1 MPSFQ
6 DPDIQ
11 QASLSFYCSS
21 VSGVDSHDVE
31 RPSKRARLATVND
44 DQIANDVRSKIVCK
58 IYSFLG
64 LQVNTALDGLSRN
77 VAYVTTL
84 QVSKWRY

>member
-21 VSGVDSHDVE
+21 LAGIDNYDVE
-31 RPSKRARLATVND
+31 RPLKRARLATVND
-44 DQIANDVRSKIVCK
+44 DQTVNDVRSNIVCK

-64 LQVNTALDGLSRN
+64 LEVNMALDGLSKN
-77 VAYVTTL
+77 VAYATTL
-84 QVSKWRY
+84 RVSIWRC

>member
-6 DPDIQ
+6 DPDIR
-11 QASLSFYCSS
+11 QASLSFYCGS
-21 VSGVDSHDVE
+21 VAGIDSYDVE

-44 DQIANDVRSKIVCK
+44 DQIVNDVRLNIVCK

-64 LQVNTALDGLSRN
+64 LQVNTALDGLSNN
-77 VAYVTTL
+77 VAYATTL
-84 QVSKWRY
+84 QVSIWRC

>member
-11 QASLSFYCSS
+11 QASLSFYCRS
-21 VSGVDSHDVE
+21 VAGIDSYDVE

-44 DQIANDVRSKIVCK
+44 DQTVNDVRSNIVCK

-64 LQVNTALDGLSRN
+64 LQVNMALDGLSKN
-77 VAYVTTL
+77 VAYATTL
-84 QVSKWRY
+84 RVSIWGC